1 GPHQSNKGRV
11 GAENGHGASYNNTN
25 TNLTASDGNNNHN
38 NNNVNNSGPPPQG
51 YICYRCCLKAI
62 GSTFVQQMIIQIS
75 KVDQELNILLEF
87 LKVFYRKSRVGNP
100 ATWKQ
105 HESVV
110 VKNLSSADINNQQ
123 PSNPDLVCSICSKL
137 MKNAVKMI
145 CCSSSFCES
154 CINHNNNKAFLIN
167 DKQRKRSDDYIL
179 EILNISQSAQLEQD
193 KSNKDQ
199 ATTNDAKNSSKPGTE
214 NQENENT
221 TKNPEDE
228 LKSQSTVQAKEPSSS
243 DPTKP
248 VGRPEANQPSQ
259 TKDGSKNSPL
269 VNKSE
274 PTQSDRKDP
283 LR

>member
-1 GPHQSNKGRV
+1 MTG
-11 GAENGHGASYNNTN
+11 TN
-25 TNLTASDGNNNHN
+25 RSSIVINRANDD
-38 NNNVNNSGPPPQG
+38 
-51 YICYRCCLKAI
+51 R
-62 GSTFVQQMIIQIS
+62 
-75 KVDQELNILLEF
+75 
-87 LKVFYRKSRVGNP
+87 

-123 PSNPDLVCSICSKL
+123 PSNPDL
-137 MKNAVKMI
+137 
-145 CCSSSFCES
+145 
-154 CINHNNNKAFLIN
+154 
-167 DKQRKRSDDYIL
+167 
-179 EILNISQSAQLEQD
+179 SAQLEQD

-214 NQENENT
+214 NQENKNT
-221 TKNPEDE
+221 SKNPEDE

-259 TKDGSKNSPL
+259 TKDDSKNSPL
-269 VNKSE
+269 ANKSE

-283 LR
+283 VTILTELSKLTPSESNKNPRLAGPGLV

>member
-1 GPHQSNKGRV
+1 MYPR
-11 GAENGHGASYNNTN
+11 AFTTPFY
-25 TNLTASDGNNNHN
+25 
-38 NNNVNNSGPPPQG
+38 PPRW
-51 YICYRCCLKAI
+51 RC
-62 GSTFVQQMIIQIS
+62 S
-75 KVDQELNILLEF
+75 KPDN
-87 LKVFYRKSRVGNP
+87 

-145 CCSSSFCES
+145 CCSSSFS
-154 CINHNNNKAFLIN
+154 FLIN

-214 NQENENT
+214 NQENKNT
-221 TKNPEDE
+221 SKNPEDE

-259 TKDGSKNSPL
+259 TKDDSKNSPL
-269 VNKSE
+269 ANKSE

-283 LR
+283 VSICFNVAMTRT